1 MFFFHDSLIFIMLYV
16 VIVLYFYVKKKQIK
30 KVNNLK
36 VCQSGYSVASLSPR
50 LAVRLGCLTTHQVAF
65 ITY

>member
-1 MFFFHDSLIFIMLYV
+1 MLYV